1 MKFSPIVATFF
12 AFQALA
18 SNLGCG
24 SPTASSGGSA
34 TLPASPPA
42 TNTTLPAAGSAA
54 LPSTTTGVA
63 TGAAGTPATTV
74 VAMTP
79 AANAAGAAAPPVTS
93 TTGDGPTLPPTAA
106 NDAVWCG
113 VKQTLDTHCT
123 VCHNEMMT
131 AGAPMPLKTYADTQ
145 AVAVSDKSK
154 KVFQMIGM
162 RVHDAMR
169 PMPPQDKL
177 TASELSGIDAWIAAG
192 APSAADPTCAAAN
205 GGSPTGA
212 TTPSDDWA
220 WPTNCDATYK
230 IMIHGDGGVDTPYM
244 VPAGQEMHPQIAV
257 QAPWNNEEVQMIA
270 WRAIT
275 DNAKVLHHWIL
286 YGPSREHLVGWAP
299 GKEHNAEMPADVGM
313 HMPGGNLTLDVH
325 FNNLTGTTA
334 EADHSGIEMCV
345 LKKEHFR
352 AKTAAT
358 FTGFTQFAINIP
370 PHATNVDVTAN
381 CAVSMTQPVT
391 LLSASPHAHKL
402 ANHMKFTVQSSG
414 GGAVVMHDAPFDFNE
429 QGTFPLDKPIE
440 LKAGDTVT
448 TTCTF
453 SNPGNT
459 TVTFGESTEDE
470 MCFNFA
476 VYYPM
481 NALSCGIGGV
491 PGGGIIPG
499 F

>member
-1 MKFSPIVATFF
+1 
-12 AFQALA
+12 
-18 SNLGCG
+18 
-24 SPTASSGGSA
+24 
-34 TLPASPPA
+34 
-42 TNTTLPAAGSAA
+42 
-54 LPSTTTGVA
+54 
-63 TGAAGTPATTV
+63 
-74 VAMTP
+74 
-79 AANAAGAAAPPVTS
+79 
-93 TTGDGPTLPPTAA
+93 
-106 NDAVWCG
+106 
-113 VKQTLDTHCT
+113 
-123 VCHNEMMT
+123 
-131 AGAPMPLKTYADTQ
+131 
-145 AVAVSDKSK
+145 
-154 KVFQMIGM
+154 
-162 RVHDAMR
+162 
-169 PMPPQDKL
+169 
-177 TASELSGIDAWIAAG
+177 
-192 APSAADPTCAAAN
+192 
-205 GGSPTGA
+205 
-212 TTPSDDWA
+212 
-220 WPTNCDATYK
+220 
-230 IMIHGDGGVDTPYM
+230 
-244 VPAGQEMHPQIAV
+244 
-257 QAPWNNEEVQMIA
+257 
-270 WRAIT
+270 
-275 DNAKVLHHWIL
+275 
-286 YGPSREHLVGWAP
+286 
-299 GKEHNAEMPADVGM
+299 M

-325 FNNLTGTTA
+325 FNNLMGTTA
-334 EADHSGIEMCV
+334 QADHSGIEMCV
-345 LKKEHFR
+345 LNKEHFR